1 MRPGTACAGTS
12 LALVLGMA
20 AMPAYASPVVL
31 SPAGGHAVALLAH
44 DAHVH
49 AEAFRK
55 AVLLS
60 DRMVPFKGVP
70 LAIRKSPKFVTTLQ
84 RKVFSSTVATFDYT
98 PNGASAAPLRIHARS
113 GKSLDATL
121 GDIVRHQ
128 TPGATSGS
136 TSEAGERVS
145 EGEVLADAD
154 DARFYPVS
162 PDIRATNLQKK
173 DIWVVE
179 PSPEA
184 DGPHV
189 ARIIHGTDAELKA
202 LRQLEYEFE
211 KNPALQ
217 QAGGKLTGYVSQEV
231 CHSCRAALDAFG
243 SRYNVDITVHYL
255 DTTAPPAVVSLADT
269 TVADTDAAS
278 KASAVML
285 RTIRRQTA
293 AELLDPSSLAQADA
307 RAAAGLANWPDGTV
321 FDHLAAAEAGHLG
334 LPSGCVP
341 E

>member
-1 MRPGTACAGTS
+1 MRPGITCAGAL
-12 LALVLGMA
+12 LAVASGMA
-20 AMPAYASPVVL
+20 AMSTHAAPVVL

-70 LAIRKSPKFVTTLQ
+70 VAIRKSPKFVSMVQ
-84 RKVFSSTVATFDYT
+84 RKVFSATVATFEYT
-98 PNGASAAPLRIHARS
+98 PNGADTAPLRIHARS

-145 EGEVLADAD
+145 EGEVLADAGD
-154 DARFYPVS
+154 TRFYPVS
-162 PDIRATNLQKK
+162 SDIRATNLQKK

-184 DGPHV
+184 DGRNV

-211 KNPALQ
+211 KNPSLQ
-217 QAGGKLTGYVSQEV
+217 RAGGKLTGYVSQEV
-231 CHSCRAALDAFG
+231 CHSCRAAFDAFG
-243 SRYNVDITVHYL
+243 SRYNVDITMHYL

-269 TVADTDAAS
+269 TVADADAAS
-278 KASAVML
+278 RASAAML
-285 RTIRRQTA
+285 RNIRRQAA
-293 AELLDPSSLAQADA
+293 AELLDPSALAKADA
-307 RAAAGLANWPDGTV
+307 RAAAGVANWPDGTV
-321 FDHLAAAEAGHLG
+321 FDNLAAAEAGHLG
-334 LPSGCVP
+334 LPSACLH

>member
-1 MRPGTACAGTS
+1 MACAGAS
-12 LALVLGMA
+12 LALALGMA
-20 AMPAYASPVVL
+20 AMATHASPVVL
-31 SPAGGHAVALLAH
+31 TPAGGHAVAILSH

-49 AEAFRK
+49 AEAVRK

-60 DRMVPFKGVP
+60 ERVVPYKGVP
-70 LAIRKSPKFVTTLQ
+70 VPVRKSPKFVTTLQ
-84 RKVFSSTVATFDYT
+84 RKVFSATVATFDYT
-98 PNGASAAPLRIHARS
+98 PNGAGAAPLRIHARS

-154 DARFYPVS
+154 DARFYPRS
-162 PDIRATNLQKK
+162 SDIRATNLQKR

-184 DGPHV
+184 DGPNV
-189 ARIIHGTDAELKA
+189 ARVIHGTDAELKA

-217 QAGGKLTGYVSQEV
+217 QAGGRLTGFVSQEV
-231 CHSCRAALDAFG
+231 CHSCRAALDAFS

-269 TVADTDAAS
+269 TVADADAAS

-285 RTIRRQTA
+285 RNIRRQSA
-293 AELLDPSSLAQADA
+293 AELLDPSSLAKADA

-334 LPSGCVP
+334 LPSACLP